1 MQVTALSNRATPAT
15 VCARI
20 RSPYLLELLDD
31 DVFLSW
37 LRSKWGA
44 RIFKE
49 VLQPLY
55 APSELAKAGKR
66 STLEKIY
73 LFGVSEQFSDL
84 TGAKAMIKTWDAAA
98 LQVTTL
104 PLETFCGTAKI
115 CLEWLRLRLKHGRLF
130 AAPIDSLRIIGYTSY
145 SKHANDACELNDIL
159 ALASCE
165 ELLGSKVELRKLT
178 FFKVVNSFPNRR
190 TVRHAYHLGARPTA
204 VAIIRYSIV
213 RHTDSTVMLR
223 PEFDTEYLDLN
234 FLASCRFSDFL
245 QSFWTFHGIQYGSKL
260 EIRPKALQLLA
271 ESPVPLPLPWSESKD
286 PSALVP
292 RDTDSATPAHKLVL
306 ELLRPEHS
314 GSLGQLVDID
324 SLGSSYCPAIAGAL
338 ELAGVI
344 KARRSLHDSEID
356 AIGVSFSSVRYVPL
370 IMLSAP
376 SLEFNIAAQ
385 TALAKQ
391 SRLDLVM
398 LLYRQGFAGV
408 YDAPRYWDESSSSR
422 RVFRAQAMMSG
433 TKLYFVALLLRNEIA
448 SRGGFVMH
456 TGSTRYYQM
465 LLSLK
470 DLAIFECLK
479 DASAS
484 MTDASLEAIAD
495 DVSLHE
501 PLVPLGGSDEPDAEQ
516 NGDAESYSGTFPEDI
531 TDALPILLQRYAA
544 ETAQLRPYQ
553 YEGSHGVAYV
563 HFDNCSHSSGKLRAF
578 VRCRQ
583 HDQCTKH
590 IQVETAGG
598 RHAAICYCI
607 AWLYWAEAEQLDRDE
622 HSCAA
627 PPAAWVDHFLTSI
640 PESA

>member
-66 STLEKIY
+66 GTLEKIY
-73 LFGVSEQFSDL
+73 LFGVIEQFSDL
-84 TGAKAMIKTWDAAA
+84 TGVKAMLKTWDAAA

-104 PLETFCGTAKI
+104 PLETFRGTAKL
-115 CLEWLRLRLKHGRLF
+115 CLEWLRLRLTNGRLF
-130 AAPIDSLRIIGYTSY
+130 AAPIDTLRIIEYTSY

-165 ELLGSKVELRKLT
+165 ELLGSKVELRKLI

-204 VAIIRYSIV
+204 VAIIRYSIE
-213 RHTDSTVMLR
+213 RHTDLTVMLR
-223 PEFDTEYLDLN
+223 PEFHTEYLDLN
-234 FLASCRFSDFL
+234 FLASCRFSDFV
-245 QSFWTFHGIQYGSKL
+245 QSFWTFHDIQYGSKL
-260 EIRPKALQLLA
+260 DIRPKALQLLA

-292 RDTDSATPAHKLVL
+292 RETDFTTPAHKLVL

-314 GSLGQLVDID
+314 GSLGQLVDIA
-324 SLGSSYCPAIAGAL
+324 SLGSSYCPAIAGPL

-344 KARRSLHDSEID
+344 KARRSLHDSAID
-356 AIGVSFSSVRYVPL
+356 AIGISFSAVRYVPL
-370 IMLSAP
+370 IMMSAP
-376 SLEFNIAAQ
+376 SLEFNIVAQ
-385 TALAKQ
+385 TVLAKQ
-391 SRLDLVM
+391 SRLDLVT
-398 LLYRQGFAGV
+398 LLYRQGFVGV

-422 RVFRAQAMMSG
+422 RVFRAQAMLSG
-433 TKLYFVALLLRNEIA
+433 PKLYFVALLLRNEIA

-456 TGSTRYYQM
+456 TGSARYYQL
-465 LLSLK
+465 LLSLR
-470 DLAIFECLK
+470 DLAVFECLK
-479 DASAS
+479 DAGAS
-484 MTDASLEAIAD
+484 MTDASLQTLLD
-495 DVSLHE
+495 DVSLQE
-501 PLVPLGGSDEPDAEQ
+501 PLVPLEGSDEPDAEQ
-516 NGDAESYSGTFPEDI
+516 NGDVESNAGTFPEDI
-531 TDALPILLQRYAA
+531 TDELPIIIQRYAA
-544 ETAQLRPYQ
+544 ETARMRPYQ
-553 YEGSHGVAYV
+553 HEGSQGAAYV

-598 RHAAICYCI
+598 RHAAICYCV
-607 AWLYWAEAEQLDRDE
+607 AWLHWAEAEQLDKDA

-627 PPAAWVDHFLTSI
+627 PPAEWVDHFLSSI
-640 PESA
+640 PESS

>member
-1 MQVTALSNRATPAT
+1 M
-15 VCARI
+15 
-20 RSPYLLELLDD
+20 
-31 DVFLSW
+31 FLSW

-44 RIFKE
+44 RIFEE
-49 VLQPLY
+49 VLRPLY

-84 TGAKAMIKTWDAAA
+84 TGAKAMINTWDAAA

-104 PLETFCGTAKI
+104 PLETFRGTAKI

-292 RDTDSATPAHKLVL
+292 RETDSATPAHKLVL

-344 KARRSLHDSEID
+344 QARRSLHDSEID
-356 AIGVSFSSVRYVPL
+356 AIGISFSAVRYVPL

-422 RVFRAQAMMSG
+422 HVFRAQAMMSG

-456 TGSTRYYQM
+456 TGSTRYYQL

-470 DLAIFECLK
+470 DLAVFECLK

-484 MTDASLEAIAD
+484 MTDASLEAISD

-501 PLVPLGGSDEPDAEQ
+501 PLVPLAGSDEPDAEQ
-516 NGDAESYSGTFPEDI
+516 NGDVESYAGTFPEDI
-531 TDALPILLQRYAA
+531 TDAMPIIIQRYAA

-607 AWLYWAEAEQLDRDE
+607 AWLYWAEAEQLDRDD

>member
-1 MQVTALSNRATPAT
+1 MQVTALSNKATPAT

-44 RIFKE
+44 YIFKE
-49 VLQPLY
+49 VLRPLY

-104 PLETFCGTAKI
+104 PLETFRGTAKI
-115 CLEWLRLRLKHGRLF
+115 CLEWLRLRLIHGKLF

-145 SKHANDACELNDIL
+145 SKHANDACELNEIL

-292 RDTDSATPAHKLVL
+292 RETDSATPAHKLVL

-356 AIGVSFSSVRYVPL
+356 AIGISFSAVRYVPL

-408 YDAPRYWDESSSSR
+408 YDAPRYWDES
-422 RVFRAQAMMSG
+422 
-433 TKLYFVALLLRNEIA
+433 
-448 SRGGFVMH
+448 
-456 TGSTRYYQM
+456 
-465 LLSLK
+465 
-470 DLAIFECLK
+470 
-479 DASAS
+479 
-484 MTDASLEAIAD
+484 
-495 DVSLHE
+495 
-501 PLVPLGGSDEPDAEQ
+501 
-516 NGDAESYSGTFPEDI
+516 
-531 TDALPILLQRYAA
+531 
-544 ETAQLRPYQ
+544 
-553 YEGSHGVAYV
+553 
-563 HFDNCSHSSGKLRAF
+563 
-578 VRCRQ
+578 
-583 HDQCTKH
+583 
-590 IQVETAGG
+590 
-598 RHAAICYCI
+598 
-607 AWLYWAEAEQLDRDE
+607 
-622 HSCAA
+622 
-627 PPAAWVDHFLTSI
+627 
-640 PESA
+640 

>member
-44 RIFKE
+44 RIFEE
-49 VLQPLY
+49 VLRPLY

-84 TGAKAMIKTWDAAA
+84 TGAKAMINTWDAAA

-104 PLETFCGTAKI
+104 PLETFRGTAKI
-115 CLEWLRLRLKHGRLF
+115 CLEWLRLRLTHGRLF

-292 RDTDSATPAHKLVL
+292 RETDSATPAHKLVL

-344 KARRSLHDSEID
+344 QARRSLHDSEID
-356 AIGVSFSSVRYVPL
+356 AIGISFSAVRYVPL

-422 RVFRAQAMMSG
+422 HVFRAQAMMSG

-456 TGSTRYYQM
+456 TGSTRYYQL

-470 DLAIFECLK
+470 DLAVFECLK

-484 MTDASLEAIAD
+484 MTDASLEAISD

-501 PLVPLGGSDEPDAEQ
+501 PLVPLAGSDEPDAEQ
-516 NGDAESYSGTFPEDI
+516 NGDVESYAGTFPEDI
-531 TDALPILLQRYAA
+531 TDAMPIIIQRYAA

-607 AWLYWAEAEQLDRDE
+607 AWLYWAEAEQLDRDD

>member
-44 RIFKE
+44 RIFEE
-49 VLQPLY
+49 VLRPLY

-84 TGAKAMIKTWDAAA
+84 TGAKAMINTWDAAA

-104 PLETFCGTAKI
+104 PLETFRGTAKI

-292 RDTDSATPAHKLVL
+292 RETDSATPAHKLVL

-344 KARRSLHDSEID
+344 QARRSLHDSEID
-356 AIGVSFSSVRYVPL
+356 AIGISFSAVRYVPL

-422 RVFRAQAMMSG
+422 HVFRAQAMMSG

-456 TGSTRYYQM
+456 TGSTRYYQL

-470 DLAIFECLK
+470 DLAVFECLK

-484 MTDASLEAIAD
+484 MTDASLEAISD

-501 PLVPLGGSDEPDAEQ
+501 PLVPLAGSDEPDAEQ
-516 NGDAESYSGTFPEDI
+516 NGDVESNAGTFPEDI
-531 TDALPILLQRYAA
+531 TDAMPIIIQRYAA

-607 AWLYWAEAEQLDRDE
+607 AWLYWAEAEQLDRDD

>member
-44 RIFKE
+44 RIFEE
-49 VLQPLY
+49 VLRPLY

-84 TGAKAMIKTWDAAA
+84 TGAKAMINTWDAAA

-104 PLETFCGTAKI
+104 PLETFRGTAKI

-292 RDTDSATPAHKLVL
+292 RETDSATPAHKLVL

-344 KARRSLHDSEID
+344 QARRSLHDSEID
-356 AIGVSFSSVRYVPL
+356 AIGISFSAVRYVPL

-422 RVFRAQAMMSG
+422 HVFRAQAMMSG

-456 TGSTRYYQM
+456 TGSTRYYQL

-470 DLAIFECLK
+470 DLAVFECLK

-484 MTDASLEAIAD
+484 MTDASLEAISD

-501 PLVPLGGSDEPDAEQ
+501 PLVPLAGSDEPDAEQ
-516 NGDAESYSGTFPEDI
+516 NGDVESYAGTFPEDI
-531 TDALPILLQRYAA
+531 TDAMPIIIQRYAA

-607 AWLYWAEAEQLDRDE
+607 AWLYWAEAEQLDRDD

>member
-44 RIFKE
+44 RIFEE
-49 VLQPLY
+49 VLRPLY

-84 TGAKAMIKTWDAAA
+84 TGAKAMINTWDAAA

-104 PLETFCGTAKI
+104 PLETFRGTAKI
-115 CLEWLRLRLKHGRLF
+115 CLEWLRLRLTHGRLF

-292 RDTDSATPAHKLVL
+292 RETDSATPAHKLVL

-344 KARRSLHDSEID
+344 QARRSLHDSEID
-356 AIGVSFSSVRYVPL
+356 AIGISFSAVRYVPL

-422 RVFRAQAMMSG
+422 HVFRAQAMMSG

-456 TGSTRYYQM
+456 TGSTRYYQL

-470 DLAIFECLK
+470 DLAVFECLK

-484 MTDASLEAIAD
+484 MTDASLEAISD

-501 PLVPLGGSDEPDAEQ
+501 PLVPLAGSGEPDAEQ
-516 NGDAESYSGTFPEDI
+516 NGDVESNSGTFPEDI
-531 TDALPILLQRYAA
+531 TDAMPIIIQRYAA

-607 AWLYWAEAEQLDRDE
+607 AWLYWAEAEQLDRDD